1 MQYKDD
7 FYKAQENFLDT
18 KVQIAKMGAEQE
30 AKLEAMREKWA
41 KQVEEEK
48 GWSIARKVVALL
60 KEEGLCNT
68 QTEEKYTERVLRVCS
83 ECGEK
88 VYGLICPC
96 VQNRKIFV
104 P

>member
-18 KVQIAKMGAEQE
+18 KVQIAKMAADQE
-30 AKLEAMREKWA
+30 AKLGAMRAKWR

-68 QTEEKYTERVLRVCS
+68 QKTEEK
-83 ECGEK
+83 
-88 VYGLICPC
+88 
-96 VQNRKIFV
+96 
-104 P
+104 